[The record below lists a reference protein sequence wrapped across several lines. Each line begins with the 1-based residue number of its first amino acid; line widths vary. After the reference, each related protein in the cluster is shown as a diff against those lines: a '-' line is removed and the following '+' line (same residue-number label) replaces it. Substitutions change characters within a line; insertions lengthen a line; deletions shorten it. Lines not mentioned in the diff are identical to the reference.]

1 MAQLTGNRVIHGKN
15 GSVWWDGEE
24 LAEIENFEA
33 VVSIKREDVSF
44 VNQVYD
50 ESKFVGLAGT
60 GKMTMKKINNRVG
73 TKLVEALSKGIDVRS
88 SIVAKLDDKDS
99 LSGAIRVAISNV
111 WFTGDIPVLAFES
124 GGIVTE
130 EISFGFADAPKYQ

>member
-1 MAQLTGNRVIHGKN
+1 MVQLAGNKVIHGKN

-24 LAEIENFEA
+24 LAEIESFEA
-33 VVSIKREDVSF
+33 VIAIKREDITF

-50 ESKFVGLAGT
+50 ESKFVGLSGT
-60 GKMTMKKINNRVG
+60 GKMKMKKINNRVG
-73 TKLVEALSKGIDVRS
+73 TKLVEALSNGIDVRS

-99 LSGAIRVAISNV
+99 LNGAIRVSISNV
-111 WFTGDIPVLAFES
+111 WFTGDIPVIAFES

-130 EISFGFADAPKYQ
+130 EISFGFAGAPKYQ